1 MTTTSPSLPQQAEAL
16 TRQIHTALKTSPHLS
31 QRNLQFQAE
40 QGRVRLEGKVASYF
54 QKQMA
59 QEVVLR
65 LDGVEEIEN
74 LLEVTWA

>member
-1 MTTTSPSLPQQAEAL
+1 MSTMSIVQPAEPLTS
-16 TRQIHTALKTSPHLS
+16 QIDAALKTSPHLS
-31 QRNLQFQAE
+31 RRNLQFAAE
-40 QGRVRLEGKVASYF
+40 QGRVRLEGKVSSYF

-59 QEVVLR
+59 QEIVLR

>member
-1 MTTTSPSLPQQAEAL
+1 MTTTSIPQPAEVL
-16 TRQIHTALKTSPHLS
+16 SSQIHSALNTSPHLP
-31 QRNLQFQAE
+31 QQKVQFKAE
-40 QGRVRLEGKVASYF
+40 QGRVRLEGQVASYF
-54 QKQMA
+54 QKQIA

>member
-1 MTTTSPSLPQQAEAL
+1 MTTTSLPQQAEAL
-16 TRQIHTALKTSPHLS
+16 TSQIHTALKTSPHLS

-40 QGRVRLEGKVASYF
+40 QGRVTLEGKVASYF

-74 LLEVTWA
+74 LLEVTWT